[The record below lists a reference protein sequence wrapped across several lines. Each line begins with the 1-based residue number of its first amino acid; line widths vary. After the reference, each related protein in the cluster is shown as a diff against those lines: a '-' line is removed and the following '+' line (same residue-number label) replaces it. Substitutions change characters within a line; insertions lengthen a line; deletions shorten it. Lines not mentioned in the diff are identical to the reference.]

1 MDESEV
7 RSWRRATRAALIE
20 RRMAVPP
27 ATRRQW
33 GAAIEPA
40 LEALIRGSGART
52 VGFYWPFK
60 AEFDP
65 RAMVTRLLDAGFR
78 AALPVVVE
86 KKRPMIFRLW
96 TPRTEMT
103 NGIWDIPVPK
113 DSAAVVPD
121 LLLAPVVGFD
131 AAHYRL
137 GYGGG
142 YFDRTLGSL
151 SPRPIAVGVG
161 FELGRLETIFPQG
174 FDVPM
179 RHVVTEAGVDAVL
192 PPPPQAGEGRGG
204 GNSPPRP

>member
-1 MDESEV
+1 MMDATEV
-7 RSWRRATRAALIE
+7 KSWRRTTRAALIE

-33 GAAIEPA
+33 AAAIEPA

-65 RAMVTRLLDAGFR
+65 RATVKRLLASGFR

-86 KKRPMIFRLW
+86 KKQPMIFRLW
-96 TPRTEMT
+96 TPATEMT

-113 DSAAVVPD
+113 DSETVVPD

-151 SPRPIAVGVG
+151 APRPIAIGVG
-161 FELGRLETIFPQG
+161 FELGRLATIYPQS

-179 RHVVTEAGVDAVL
+179 NHVVTEAGVDAVAS
-192 PPPPQAGEGRGG
+192 PPPAA
-204 GNSPPRP
+204 